1 MADSI
6 VIRLDTSRYRPPTEQ
21 DIASAKEFILR
32 RNESARLLESRID
45 SQLEEAAEQIVT
57 ICYKYNI
64 NPKEFEISSRYNENM
79 MDEIS
84 DVMDSVE
91 AEVLDLIYEL
101 STAVTD
107 DKDSKKM
114 LAAWIATLGR
124 NNNNFQDTLDG
135 YLYKTMK
142 DWGSAIAALR
152 YANIPLADAIIKVR
166 SNLHTIY
173 TMPEVIAAMKEADD
187 FNATYIRSRGVVH
200 GNVGLSNNGATN
212 VTNMARITLQMSWMR
227 QQGIEFDESG
237 AAGYYQLRGSSYPCS
252 VCDDEVGF
260 HPNIEEIY
268 TKPLP
273 HPHCCCYRVPIFPL
287 EDVDFEDETHDTPEN
302 DNRNA
307 EYLEYLNNPN
317 YTDVEYNPQTGGLK
331 ATHLKH
337 NFDRKTGESER
348 IAQRIGFNNGHKVIL
363 GIERHDIKNV
373 KNTEGSWDGKKMEIA
388 TATTGTANNLIHA
401 ISHCGSKPD
410 VRIAVIHI
418 PVGVPTGNMETAV
431 RRFDGLKKSNPKQWH
446 KFDEILFVIEEK
458 DKIKAYHQ
466 R

>member
-57 ICYKYNI
+57 ICYKYNV
-64 NPKEFEISSRYNENM
+64 NPKEFEISSHYNENM

-124 NNNNFQDTLDG
+124 NNNDFQDTLDG

-142 DWGSAIAALR
+142 DWESAIAALR
-152 YANIPLADAIIKVR
+152 YANIPLADAIVKVK

-173 TMPEVIAAMKEADD
+173 TMPEVIAAMKEADG
-187 FNATYIRSRGVVH
+187 FNATYIHSRGVVH

-287 EDVDFEDETHDTPEN
+287 EDADFEDETHDTPEN
-302 DNRNA
+302 DDRNA

-331 ATHLKH
+331 ATHVGH
-337 NFDRKTGESER
+337 NFDKEKGDYER
-348 IAQRIGFNNGHKVIL
+348 HVQEAGFKAGYSVIL
-363 GIERHDIKNV
+363 ENEKNGDFGQRF
-373 KNTEGSWDGKKMEIA
+373 TEGFWNGKIFEVA
-388 TATTGTANNLIHA
+388 GCETATSNNILMGL
-401 ISHCGSKPD
+401 SHCASK
-410 VRIAVIHI
+410 RATQIAVLDF
-418 PVGVPTGNMETAV
+418 PNNNFDQDVFDRSL
-431 RRFDGLKKSNPKQWH
+431 RRYRGLKKLDNGQYLQ
-446 KFDEILFVIEEK
+446 FEEIICVQGS
-458 DKIKAYHQ
+458 KIIIDIPF
-466 R
+466 